1 MHSTSSGYSGSTDPL
16 QGKRWYPTV
25 EGLADGSV
33 LVIGGDF
40 NGGYVA
46 VKEQNNPTYEYWP
59 KRSSGSIPMKFL
71 EDTLPLC
78 LFPLTWLLPS
88 GKLFLQAAKK
98 TILYDMDTRQEI
110 PLPDMPYA
118 SRVYPASAA
127 AAMLPLTPA
136 NNYTVE
142 LVFCG
147 GSDADFRNSTDGNPG
162 YNVTAVPADNTCV
175 RIRPDDPSPQYED
188 DDHLPEG
195 RNMGSLVYLP
205 DGTMWLGNGVKMG
218 TAGYSDRN
226 YSVGM
231 SLGQNPIYT
240 PVVYNPNAPSGR
252 RFNRDGLGTST
263 QERMYHSTA
272 ILLSDGSVLISGS
285 NPNPDVT
292 MSLWPTKYSVEKW
305 YPSWYNEPRPVVSAF
320 PESLSYGG
328 DAWSLT
334 YNDASAD
341 PATIKVV
348 LIRTGFSTHGMNF
361 GQRYLELAT
370 STTVD
375 KDKNQIKVHVSQ
387 LPPNPN
393 LFTPGPAMIFFVV
406 NGVPS
411 EGEMVLIGNGQ
422 IGKQPVGP
430 ATVLPQPE
438 VIEKAKPSPSPSPS
452 PKATPSAKLIVEE
465 ESPAVKEAGNKPQV
479 AVADPN
485 KAAVKSGA
493 GNLSSPILF
502 LALAVLGCVQWF

>member
-1 MHSTSSGYSGSTDPL
+1 M
-16 QGKRWYPTV
+16 Q
-25 EGLADGSV
+25 
-33 LVIGGDF
+33 
-40 NGGYVA
+40 
-46 VKEQNNPTYEYWP
+46 
-59 KRSSGSIPMKFL
+59 FL
-71 EDTLPLC
+71 DDTLPLC

-136 NNYTVE
+136 NNYTAE

-147 GSDADFRNSTDGNPG
+147 GSDADFSNSTDGNPG
-162 YNVTAVPADNTCV
+162 YNVTSVPADDSCV
-175 RIRPDDPSPQYED
+175 RIRPDDPTPLYED
-188 DDHLPEG
+188 DDRLPEG
-195 RNMGSLVYLP
+195 RSMGSLVYLP
-205 DGTMWLGNGVKMG
+205 DGTMWLGNGVQEG

-231 SLGQNPIYT
+231 SLGQSPIYT
-240 PVVYNPNAPSGR
+240 PVVYNPNAAFGR

-292 MSLWPTKYSVEKW
+292 SSLWPTKYSVEKW

-320 PESLSYGG
+320 PKSLSYGG
-328 DAWSLT
+328 DPWTLT
-334 YNDASAD
+334 YKNASVD
-341 PATIKVV
+341 PADIKVAV
-348 LIRTGFSTHGMNF
+348 VRTGFSTHGMNF
-361 GQRYLELAT
+361 GQRYLELETSVEVDEAT
-370 STTVD
+370 NEAT
-375 KDKNQIKVHVSQ
+375 VHVSQ
-387 LPPNPN
+387 MPPNPN

-411 EGEMVLIGNGQ
+411 EGEMVLVGNGQ
-422 IGKQPVGP
+422 IGKQPITP
-430 ATVLPQPE
+430 ASKLPKGDRSKKP
-438 VIEKAKPSPSPSPS
+438 KPSASPSTSRRLSPTASPSPSPSPS
-452 PKATPSAKLIVEE
+452 ASSSEEAPTPSATLAVEE
-465 ESPAVKEAGNKPQV
+465 PETKPQV
-479 AVADPN
+479 NVADPD
-485 KAAVKSGA
+485 AESVSVAGKSGA
-493 GNLSSPILF
+493 DSLSSPVLF